1 MQKILLF
8 APLSSLRYDKD
19 TRNGMNTGA
28 GGGKESTFG
37 RAKTGKYSIVLYIYS
52 IGQV

>member
-1 MQKILLF
+1 MQKILP
-8 APLSSLRYDKD
+8 PLPSLRYDKD

-37 RAKTGKYSIVLYIYS
+37 RAKAGKYSIVLYIKYRAS
-52 IGQV
+52 IV